1 MKNQNLFN
9 ESGFLTE
16 EGQKYV
22 SDTLN
27 TTIFHLA
34 ENQSEVLMI
43 ASMLKSYIGNIAT
56 NIVIE
61 MKKP

>member
-1 MKNQNLFN
+1 MKNQNLFD
-9 ESGFLTE
+9 EAGFLTE
-16 EGQKYV
+16 EGQKHV
-22 SDTLN
+22 ADTLN

-61 MKKP
+61 LKKP